1 MKLVKWLARVQ
12 QNSALVTLVCYT
24 IITIPFTTTRSLAN
38 RFYLPNAVSKVLS
51 HGPIGHGVDCLD
63 YYVAKQ
69 S

>member
-1 MKLVKWLARVQ
+1 MRLAKRLARLQ

-24 IITIPFTTTRSLAN
+24 IITIPFTSTRSLAN

-51 HGPIGHGVDCLD
+51 QVPIGHGVDCLD